1 MLREEKRM
9 AFKIFSVR
17 IHPFRKIYV
26 PVLLKENEKKK
37 KRSITIGLGP
47 VGCVDSVWET

>member
-37 KRSITIGLGP
+37 KKKDL
-47 VGCVDSVWET
+47 